1 MGLCLLNQRF
11 TPPPPIL
18 SEEVCDGRLLS
29 TVIKIIEQ
37 QNFLYL

>member
-1 MGLCLLNQRF
+1 MELCLLNQSF

-18 SEEVCDGRLLS
+18 SEEVSDGGLLS

-37 QNFLYL
+37 